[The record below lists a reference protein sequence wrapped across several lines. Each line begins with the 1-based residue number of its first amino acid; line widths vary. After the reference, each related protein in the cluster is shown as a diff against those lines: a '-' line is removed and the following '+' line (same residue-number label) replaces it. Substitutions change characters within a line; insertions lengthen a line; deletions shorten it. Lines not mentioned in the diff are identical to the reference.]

1 VICENTN
8 TSDKLELPAD
18 TVLLAPGM
26 TPRYDIADELRR
38 SAPATEVYVV
48 GDAIEAGTV
57 GPAIMSAFKAAAY
70 I

>member
-1 VICENTN
+1 MV
-8 TSDKLELPAD
+8 
-18 TVLLAPGM
+18 
-26 TPRYDIADELRR
+26 DELRR
-38 SAPATEVYVV
+38 CTPETEVFVV